1 MCPSLIGGALILA
14 YKRGEVHDILFSDK
28 LEDSMD
34 FNDRNPNQTTVSQTE
49 LKEINLPSIIQNE
62 EEDSEESS
70 DGDIPGNEDINIDE
84 DASD

>member
-1 MCPSLIGGALILA
+1 
-14 YKRGEVHDILFSDK
+14 
-28 LEDSMD
+28 MD